1 MEGANRQKWGMKRFV
16 LFTVFI
22 LIIGLG
28 ANQSGVLRG
37 LGGWLSAGAAAA
49 SPQFMTAP
57 VERGSVH
64 RTVTTTGTLQAL
76 VTVEVGTQL
85 SGQIAG
91 LFADFNDEVTK
102 DQPLVQL
109 DTRSFEARLA
119 EAAAASA
126 MAKANVDIHQA
137 RLERAKV
144 DLRDSK
150 AQRAVLQARHDNAR
164 LRHEA
169 AQRAFER
176 AETLKGRGTTSAV
189 QFDEALSARDQ
200 AAASLREAE
209 AIAAAHEHAIEG
221 ARVDLQRAEAE
232 LTNAQA
238 AVPQKKAI
246 ERSAEIDLERTTI
259 RSPIDGV
266 VVGRNVSDGQTVAA
280 SLEAPTLFSIAGDL
294 QQMEIHAR
302 VDEADIGSIAVGQ
315 RATFS
320 VDARPGAAF
329 EATVTGV
336 RKAPQV
342 MQNVVTYT
350 VVLATENTRNLL
362 LPGMTAT
369 VRITVEQ
376 AGPVLKLP
384 MAALRFSP
392 SEAHARTVAATNGGR
407 ADRIDE
413 TANGRP
419 ATVWRLKAD
428 GSIEPL
434 TIGIGVDDGAH
445 AAIMAGGFA
454 EGDEVIVGEVVDSE
468 PAKLFGIRFG
478 F

>member
-1 MEGANRQKWGMKRFV
+1 MKRFFV
-16 LFTVFI
+16 LALLVVVVG
-22 LIIGLG
+22 GLG
-28 ANQSGVLRG
+28 YALLNRSDADRAVFMRSVE
-37 LGGWLSAGAAAA
+37 GWLPANTAAAS

-57 VERGSVH
+57 VERGTVR

-109 DTRSFEARLA
+109 DTKSFEARLA

-126 MAKANVDIHQA
+126 MAQANVEIHEA

-144 DLRDSK
+144 DLKDAE

-164 LRHEA
+164 LRLES
-169 AQRAFER
+169 AQKAVER
-176 AETLKGRGTTSAV
+176 AETLIERGTTSAV
-189 QFDEALSARDQ
+189 QVEEAQTERDQ

-209 AIAAAHEHAIEG
+209 AIAAAHEHDVEG

-232 LTNAQA
+232 LTNARA

-302 VDEADIGSIAVGQ
+302 VDEADIGSIEIGQ
-315 RATFS
+315 PATFS
-320 VDARPGAAF
+320 VDAHPGEAF

-350 VVLATENTRNLL
+350 VVLATENARSLL

-369 VRITVEQ
+369 VRITVEE
-376 AGPVLKLP
+376 AGPTLKLP

-392 SEAHARTVAATNGGR
+392 SVEHVKAAAPQQGS
-407 ADRIDE
+407 DE
-413 TANGRP
+413 PVQGVP
-419 ATVWRLKAD
+419 ATVWRLGPD
-428 GSIEPL
+428 GSLEPL

-445 AAIMAGGFA
+445 AAVVAGEFA
-454 EGDEVIVGEVVDSE
+454 EGDDVIVGEVIDSE
-468 PAKLFGIRFG
+468 PAGLFGIRFG

>member
-16 LFTVFI
+16 LFTV
-22 LIIGLG
+22 LIVIVGFG
-28 ANQSGVLRG
+28 ANQSGVLRH
-37 LGGWLSAGAAAA
+37 LHGWYSAGAAAA

-57 VERGSVH
+57 VEWGTVR

-76 VTVEVGTQL
+76 ATVEVGTQL

-102 DQPLVQL
+102 GQPLVQL
-109 DTRSFEARLA
+109 DTKSFEARLA

-126 MAKANVDIHQA
+126 MAEANVEVQMA
-137 RLERAKV
+137 RLERARV
-144 DLRDSK
+144 DLRDTE
-150 AQRAVLQARHDNAR
+150 AQRSVLQAREDNAR
-164 LRHEA
+164 VRLETAH
-169 AQRAFER
+169 RALER
-176 AETLKGRGTTSAV
+176 AETLQERGTTSAV
-189 QFDEALSARDQ
+189 QLEETLAAHDQ

-232 LTNAQA
+232 LTNARA
-238 AVPQKKAI
+238 AVPQKKAS

-280 SLEAPTLFSIAGDL
+280 SLEAPTLFTIAGDL

-302 VDEADIGSIAVGQ
+302 VDEADIGTIEVGQ
-315 RATFS
+315 PARFS
-320 VDARPGAAF
+320 VDAHPGEAF

-369 VRITVEQ
+369 VRITVEE

-392 SEAHARTVAATNGGR
+392 SVEHVRAAASKGAR

-413 TANGRP
+413 PAQGRP
-419 ATVWRLKAD
+419 VTVWRLMAD
-428 GSIEPL
+428 GSLEPV

-445 AAIMAGGFA
+445 AAVMAGEFA
-454 EGDEVIVGEVVDSE
+454 EGDEVVVGEVIDAE
-468 PAKLFGIRFG
+468 PARLFGIRFG

>member
-1 MEGANRQKWGMKRFV
+1 MKRFV
-16 LFTVFI
+16 LVAGFI
-22 LIIGLG
+22 LIVGFG
-28 ANQSGVLRG
+28 ASQSGVLRH
-37 LGGWLSAGAAAA
+37 LDGWTSSGAAA

-57 VERGSVH
+57 VERGSVR

-102 DQPLVQL
+102 DQALVQL
-109 DTRSFEARLA
+109 DTKSFEARLA

-126 MAKANVDIHQA
+126 MAKANVDIHEA

-144 DLRDSK
+144 DLKNSES
-150 AQRAVLQARHDNAR
+150 QRAVLQARHDNAR
-164 LRHEA
+164 LRLES
-169 AQRAFER
+169 AQKAVDR
-176 AETLKGRGTTSAV
+176 AETLNERGTTSAV
-189 QFDEALSARDQ
+189 QLAEAQSERDQ

-209 AIAAAHEHAIEG
+209 AIAAAHEHDIEG
-221 ARVDLQRAEAE
+221 ARVDLNRAEAE
-232 LTNAQA
+232 LSNARA

-280 SLEAPTLFSIAGDL
+280 SLEAPTLFTIAGDL

-302 VDEADIGSIAVGQ
+302 VDEADIGSIEVGQ
-315 RATFS
+315 PAGFS
-320 VDARPGAAF
+320 VDAHPGEAF

-336 RKAPQV
+336 RKAPQL

-350 VVLATENTRNLL
+350 VVLATENARSLL

-369 VRITVEQ
+369 VRITVEE
-376 AGPVLKLP
+376 AGLVLKLP

-392 SEAHARTVAATNGGR
+392 SEEHVRAAVAANGGR
-407 ADRIDE
+407 AERIDE
-413 TANGRP
+413 TANGHP

-428 GSIEPL
+428 GSIEPV
-434 TIGIGVDDGAH
+434 TIGVGVDDGAH

-454 EGDEVIVGEVVDSE
+454 EGDEVIVGEVIDTE
-468 PAKLFGIRFG
+468 PARLFGIRFG

>member
-1 MEGANRQKWGMKRFV
+1 MKRFLVFAV
-16 LFTVFI
+16 LVVVVG
-22 LIIGLG
+22 GLG
-28 ANQSGVLRG
+28 YAWLDLQGSDRYGISRHLD
-37 LGGWLSAGAAAA
+37 GWLPAGAAA
-49 SPQFMTAP
+49 SPPQFMTAP
-57 VERGSVH
+57 VKRGTV
-64 RTVTTTGTLQAL
+64 RQTVTTTGTLQAL

-102 DQPLVQL
+102 GQPLVQL
-109 DTRSFEARLA
+109 DTKSFEARLA

-126 MAKANVDIHQA
+126 MAEASVEIQKARV
-137 RLERAKV
+137 ERAQV
-144 DLRDSK
+144 DLRDAE

-164 LRHEA
+164 LRLES
-169 AQRAFER
+169 AQSAVER
-176 AETLKGRGTTSAV
+176 AETLNERGATSAV
-189 QFDEALSARDQ
+189 QIEEALTERDQ

-209 AIAAAHEHAIEG
+209 AIAAAHEYAIEG

-232 LTNAQA
+232 LTNAKA

-280 SLEAPTLFSIAGDL
+280 SLEAPTLFTIAGDL

-302 VDEADIGSIAVGQ
+302 VDEADIGSIEVGQ
-315 RATFS
+315 RAEFS
-320 VDARPGAAF
+320 VDAYPGEAF
-329 EATVTGV
+329 EAVVTGV

-350 VVLATENTRNLL
+350 VVLATENARSLL

-369 VRITVEQ
+369 VRITVEE

-384 MAALRFSP
+384 MAALRFAPSP
-392 SEAHARTVAATNGGR
+392 EHVRKATASNGTR
-407 ADRIDE
+407 ADRLGE
-413 TANGRP
+413 SAEGRLV
-419 ATVWRLKAD
+419 TVWRLKAD
-428 GSIEPL
+428 GSLEPM
-434 TIGIGVDDGAH
+434 TISIGVNDGAH
-445 AAIMAGGFA
+445 AAVVAGEFA
-454 EGDEVIVGEVVDSE
+454 EGDEVIVGEVIDAE
-468 PAKLFGIRFG
+468 PTRLFGIRFG